1 MAAAKD
7 FENLPGLENMSDGE
21 MRAFVRDRL
30 DEQVSFDP
38 ADVEVEV
45 SRGVVH
51 ISGRVGTEAELRIV
65 EHLLTDVLG
74 IQNVENDIVVDPIR
88 RAESPP
94 AIDDHLADEEA
105 HEGLLLGDRPRSES
119 PEAEHL
125 KEDLRAELDGTT
137 DVGEAISGAIP
148 WTPPEGPTPE
158 GSRGTD
164 SEPGARAE
172 KH

>member
-1 MAAAKD
+1 MAQD

-21 MRAFVRDRL
+21 LRAFVRDRL
-30 DEQVSFDP
+30 DQQVSFDP
-38 ADVEVEV
+38 ADVDVEV

-51 ISGRVGTEAELRIV
+51 VSGRVGTEAELRVV

-74 IQNVENDIVVDPIR
+74 IAQVGNDIVVDPIR
-88 RAESPP
+88 RAESPE

-105 HEGLLLGDRPRSES
+105 HEGLLLGDRARSES

-125 KEDLRAELDGTT
+125 SEHIRSEIEGTT

-148 WTPPEGPTPE
+148 WTPPESPTPE

-164 SEPGARAE
+164 PEPGASSE